1 MFTSCKEKRLKFAIR
16 KKKGGGA
23 ASFIIGCLIF
33 GNIFLNGAIANAS
46 SIENSY
52 AISGFGNQTKGGY
65 FLYNKGI
72 KTESV
77 IDNQVAFCFDKNVIA
92 KLNDRGFSNPGYQ
105 LYNEKDEQLLKVYS
119 NEKINKVRNIMAYA
133 WDNFI
138 TKYPYLNTYTAA
150 SNDDRASLA
159 RGISHAIWVTL
170 GQTTEKKSR
179 SDLGGVN
186 TNAYKFYKEALN
198 YKPLA
203 KDINNY
209 DISLL
214 IPTDDNNILQVNA
227 SQSLIT
233 VKKID
238 PDKPVNPDPET
249 PVTPETPDPE
259 TPVTPETPDPEPPV
273 TPETPDPETP
283 VTPETPD
290 PETPVTPETPDP
302 ETPVTPETPDPET
315 PVTPETSNYKT
326 LQIK

>member
-1 MFTSCKEKRLKFAIR
+1 
-16 KKKGGGA
+16 
-23 ASFIIGCLIF
+23 
-33 GNIFLNGAIANAS
+33 
-46 SIENSY
+46 
-52 AISGFGNQTKGGY
+52 
-65 FLYNKGI
+65 LYNKGV

-77 IDNQVAFCFDKNVIA
+77 IDNQVAFCFDKKIIA
-92 KLNDRGFSNPGYQ
+92 KLNDRGFSTPGYQ

-119 NEKINKVRNIMAYA
+119 NEKIDKVRNIMAYA

-203 KDINNY
+203 NDIKNY

-214 IPTDDNNILQVNA
+214 IPTDDNNILQINA
-227 SQSLIT
+227 SQTLIT

-238 PDKPVNPDPET
+238 PETPVTPENPDPET
-249 PVTPETPDPE
+249 PVTPENPDPE
-259 TPVTPETPDPEPPV
+259 KPVNPDP
-273 TPETPDPETP
+273 
-283 VTPETPD
+283 
-290 PETPVTPETPDP
+290 
-302 ETPVTPETPDPET
+302 
-315 PVTPETSNYKT
+315 
-326 LQIK
+326 

>member
-1 MFTSCKEKRLKFAIR
+1 MLVFTSCKEKKLKFAI
-16 KKKGGGA
+16 KKKKGGGGA

-33 GNIFLNGAIANAS
+33 GSVFLNSTIATAS

-52 AISGFGNQTKGGY
+52 AISSFGNQTKGGY
-65 FLYNKGI
+65 FLYNKGV

-77 IDNQVAFCFDKNVIA
+77 IDNQVAFCFDKKIIA
-92 KLNDRGFSNPGYQ
+92 KLNDRGFSTPGYQ

-119 NEKINKVRNIMAYA
+119 NEKIDKVRNIMAYA

-203 KDINNY
+203 NDIKNY

-214 IPTDDNNILQVNA
+214 IPTDDNNILQINA
-227 SQSLIT
+227 SQTLIT

-238 PDKPVNPDPET
+238 PETPVTPENPDPET
-249 PVTPETPDPE
+249 PVTPENPDPE
-259 TPVTPETPDPEPPV
+259 KPVNPDPEKPV
-273 TPETPDPETP
+273 
-283 VTPETPD
+283 
-290 PETPVTPETPDP
+290 
-302 ETPVTPETPDPET
+302 
-315 PVTPETSNYKT
+315 
-326 LQIK
+326 

>member
-1 MFTSCKEKRLKFAIR
+1 
-16 KKKGGGA
+16 
-23 ASFIIGCLIF
+23 
-33 GNIFLNGAIANAS
+33 
-46 SIENSY
+46 
-52 AISGFGNQTKGGY
+52 
-65 FLYNKGI
+65 
-72 KTESV
+72 
-77 IDNQVAFCFDKNVIA
+77 
-92 KLNDRGFSNPGYQ
+92 
-105 LYNEKDEQLLKVYS
+105 
-119 NEKINKVRNIMAYA
+119 
-133 WDNFI
+133 

-249 PVTPETPDPE
+249 PVTPETPD
-259 TPVTPETPDPEPPV
+259 
-273 TPETPDPETP
+273 
-283 VTPETPD
+283 
-290 PETPVTPETPDP
+290 
-302 ETPVTPETPDPET
+302 
-315 PVTPETSNYKT
+315 
-326 LQIK
+326 